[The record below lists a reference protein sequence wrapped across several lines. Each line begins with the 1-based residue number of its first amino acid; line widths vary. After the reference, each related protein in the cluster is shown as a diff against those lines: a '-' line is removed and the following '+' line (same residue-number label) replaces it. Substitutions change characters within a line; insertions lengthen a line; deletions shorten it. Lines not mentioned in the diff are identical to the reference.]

1 MEYINTFLKSTK
13 FSIESNVHTQLNR
26 SFVSGEKSTIKK
38 RHVHL
43 TEELLKQNPSMCE
56 QLAPSLDARQAI
68 LVAEV
73 PKLGKT
79 AAERAIGEWGQP
91 ISKISHLIF
100 CTSSGI
106 DMPGA
111 DLRLAKLLGLRPTVR
126 RLLMYQ
132 QGCFGGAAALR
143 MAKDLAENNAGARVL
158 VVCSEIMAMIFRGP
172 SGGRPE
178 ELMGQSLFGDG
189 ASAVIVGSDPA
200 AAERPI
206 FQIAAAAQAFIPES
220 EEAMSGQLG
229 EAGVVYR
236 LARTVPAFVS
246 DNIEG
251 CLEEAFEPLGLP
263 GPDWNSIFWIVHPG
277 GPAIL
282 DGIEAKLGLRP
293 EKLRASRQVLSEYGN
308 MMSACVG
315 FVMDEMR
322 KGSAAGEAAE
332 WGVLV
337 GMGLGMTVET
347 LVLRSVK

>member
-1 MEYINTFLKSTK
+1 M
-13 FSIESNVHTQLNR
+13 
-26 SFVSGEKSTIKK
+26 
-38 RHVHL
+38 HL

-73 PKLGKT
+73 PKLGKI

-91 ISKISHLIF
+91 RSRISHLIF
-100 CTSSGI
+100 CTSNGI

-158 VVCSEIMAMIFRGP
+158 VVCAEIMAMIFRGP
-172 SGGRPE
+172 SGGRLE
-178 ELMGQSLFGDG
+178 ELVGQSLFGDG
-189 ASAVIVGSDPA
+189 ASAVIVGSYPA
-200 AAERPI
+200 APAERPI
-206 FQIAAAAQAFIPES
+206 FQIVAAAQSFIPES

-251 CLEEAFEPLGLP
+251 CLEEAFGPLGLAV
-263 GPDWNSIFWIVHPG
+263 PDWNSIFWIVHPG

-293 EKLRASRQVLSEYGN
+293 EKLRATRHVLSEYGN

-322 KGSAAGEAAE
+322 KGSAAEGRSSAGEGAE

-337 GMGLGMTVET
+337 GMGWGMTVET